1 MSFRGSVRYCCLA
14 TLRPRIKLGAR
25 FEHAT
30 TFSAVFE
37 KVHSIS
43 CDENWP
49 KLLLQVVHGT
59 QQPLEL
65 APAEHEDFDLCG
77 KSAKLCRSIGRG
89 ADHRRIFSTRTLG
102 STRRG
107 SRQWQDKR
115 KVMRSDATGT
125 SVTQVTDAARGSFLR
140 RERSPKRFPACSL
153 TWGASCKG

>member
-77 KSAKLCRSIGRG
+77 RAQNC
-89 ADHRRIFSTRTLG
+89 ADQLG
-102 STRRG
+102 GELITAESFRHAHSG
-107 SRQWQDKR
+107 VPGEVQDNGK
-115 KVMRSDATGT
+115 T
-125 SVTQVTDAARGSFLR
+125 S
-140 RERSPKRFPACSL
+140 EK
-153 TWGASCKG
+153 